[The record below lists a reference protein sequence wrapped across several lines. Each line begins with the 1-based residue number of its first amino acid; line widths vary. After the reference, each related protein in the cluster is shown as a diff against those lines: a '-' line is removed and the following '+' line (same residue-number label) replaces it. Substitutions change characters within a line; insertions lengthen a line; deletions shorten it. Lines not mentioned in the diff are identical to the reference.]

1 MNGVGLPG
9 GKRPA
14 LAVNLAILLSGLAL
28 IGLAIAADRDWSDR
42 HFLPTFA
49 WPREFQ
55 MRIILGLRLLAGLLG
70 LFVIFVVRPR
80 FVRTVAAGRGR
91 QLALTTFLALL
102 AVVAAVGVT
111 EAVLR
116 TRTWQATQERWGSQE
131 PLRQRDRE
139 LGWTFVPD
147 HAGQAPFRARTVAYA
162 TDRLGYRVNA
172 VGDRFDPGAPTI
184 VFAGESIL
192 FGYGLQWPDSVP
204 ARVGAMSGLQTVNIS
219 VNAYAN
225 DQIYLR
231 LKRELPRFARPVA
244 VVVPFVP
251 MLFDRNLDRDRP
263 YLDGSLRWH
272 AGRPPPWRLVELM
285 RRMVRY
291 RSEAE
296 IERGV
301 ATTRRILQAT
311 VGLVRSRQAQPII
324 VVPQYMPEEP
334 TERAVRKRVLDEA
347 GLPYVLVR
355 LDPRWRI
362 ETDRHPDARG
372 AQAIAAAI
380 LQRLELEART
390 GATRAPGDA
399 TPPAAAGAGAGSG

>member
-1 MNGVGLPG
+1 MIGVGRPG

-14 LAVNLAILLSGLAL
+14 LAVNLAIILAGLTL
-28 IGLAIAADRDWSDR
+28 IGLAIAADRAWADR

-49 WPREFQ
+49 WSRDVQ
-55 MRIILGLRLLAGLLG
+55 LRIILALRFLAGLLG
-70 LFVIFVVRPR
+70 LVVILVVRPR
-80 FVRTVAAGRGR
+80 IVRAVAAGRGR
-91 QLALTTFLALL
+91 QTALTAFSALL
-102 AVVAAVGVT
+102 AVAGAVGVT

-139 LGWTFVPD
+139 LGWTFVPE
-147 HAGQAPFRARTVAYA
+147 HAGQARFATRLVDYA
-162 TDRLGYRVNA
+162 TDGFGYRVQA
-172 VGDRFDPGAPTI
+172 VGDRFDPQAPTI

-192 FGYGLQWPDSVP
+192 FGYGLQWPESVP
-204 ARVGAMSGLQTVNIS
+204 ARTGAMSGLQAVNIS

-231 LKRELPRFARPVA
+231 LRRELPRFERPVA
-244 VVVPFVP
+244 VVIPFVP

-263 YLDGSLRWH
+263 HLDESLRWH

-285 RRMVRY
+285 RRMARY
-291 RSEAE
+291 RSQAE
-296 IERGV
+296 IVRGV
-301 ATTRRILQAT
+301 ATTRRILLAS
-311 VGLVRSRQAQPII
+311 VALVRSRRAQPII

-334 TERAVRKRVLDEA
+334 TERAVRRQVLDEA

-355 LDPRWRI
+355 LDLRWRI

-372 AQAIAAAI
+372 AQAIAAAVVRA
-380 LQRLELEART
+380 LDLEARP
-390 GATRAPGDA
+390 GATRAPGA
-399 TPPAAAGAGAGSG
+399 AAPASTAAAGASSD